1 MDEYTSEIMLGGHNT
16 IVVHNTCEDSLLAS
30 PIILDL
36 VILAELFSRITFKE
50 AESDIVE
57 FSRFHPVLSILSY
70 LCKAPL
76 VPRGAPVVNAL
87 FKQRAAIENVLRAC
101 LSLPPEN
108 SMLLEHKV
116 LFPKK
121 L

>member
-36 VILAELFSRITFKE
+36 VILAELCSRITFKNVQE
-50 AESDIVE
+50 NGDFVGFRS
-57 FSRFHPVLSILSY
+57 VLAILSY

-76 VPRGAPVVNAL
+76 VPRDTPVINAL
-87 FKQRAAIENVLRAC
+87 SKQRSAIENVLRAC
-101 LSLPPEN
+101 IALPPEN
-108 SMLLEHKV
+108 NMLLEHKV
-116 LFPKK
+116 DLMKK
-121 L
+121 NA